1 LSFILCI
8 IGGLLL
14 IIQGATGGIGLFAL
28 IADIPTL
35 FPELAAITWLINL
48 VLYVLVFLAGL
59 GGVSV
64 ILGGVLL
71 AGGRL
76 STGKLLIMLGA
87 GMGLIGLLISLGQIL
102 YTFGLAALMSFLIL
116 SAQSAGWVGVILSII
131 ARMTAGKKKETG
143 S

>member
-1 LSFILCI
+1 MI
-8 IGGLLL
+8 IH
-14 IIQGATGGIGLFAL
+14 GATGSIGLFAL
-28 IADIPTL
+28 ITEIPTL
-35 FPELAAITWLINL
+35 FPQLAGIAWLINI

-59 GGVSV
+59 GGISV
-64 ILGGVLL
+64 ILGGTLL

-102 YTFGLAALMSFLIL
+102 LTFGLVALMNFLML
-116 SAQSAGWVGVILSII
+116 AAQSAGWVGVVLSII
-131 ARMTAGKKKETG
+131 ARMTAGKSKQTG